1 MIKDMKIKKIYTMLL
16 ASIALT
22 ACQPENL
29 SDPVKG
35 AFSIS
40 LTEATAEVETKATPA
55 DLDKPVAEKFN
66 LLITNKTTGKELYKG
81 AFTDQTIPASVGTYT
96 VKATCSPNTSYEE
109 NPVLALDAP
118 YYEGTEEATLTA
130 DKTVSVTIPCHVA
143 NALASIRFGNNKDKF
158 EALFSSYVVE
168 VKVGNSSVSLQ
179 DTLRSA
185 YYRAGSDVK
194 FFFKGKLKGNGQ
206 DVTKE
211 LTHSEFSKAETF
223 VAGAHC
229 VINLSVE
236 KTTSGVILT
245 VAAAEVKKETINATI
260 PMEWLPKPKIA
271 GFANGETS
279 LYYVETADAI
289 PAKIT
294 FNASSKIQDVE
305 FSFNFQDEQ
314 YLSFNDKTYTLT
326 TLSDEDKAAFT
337 KASIIIP
344 VLDGSAEGSMDFTSM
359 TANLQTNAG
368 AETVNTIKLRVKANN
383 RWSDQGT
390 YEIRTQKPIFRVS
403 AYPGNIWTK
412 EFTMN
417 ALMEDQVETGNF
429 NKLAED
435 MTYQYKSE
443 QSNWETLGTDLRKT
457 GLQPGTMYYI
467 RGLYRGEVE
476 GEVLPIKTYET
487 LTIPNSSLDEGY
499 ATTYPKSKN
508 PLYSFDGGWIG
519 TRNPL
524 TCHADGANAFYVSK
538 SSVLPITDNNSTVAH
553 MMTIGWGS
561 GNTCSFG
568 NKSGSVINHISAG
581 LVCVGDYDAGKDF
594 IYPKEAYIRP
604 TSLSFTYKASPY
616 NNDEYQ
622 IAIYLI
628 SMTEEGQEIIVGSGI
643 MQSGE
648 SVGSYKTETLP
659 ITYDDTYKETVIS
672 HIRVIFKSG
681 TKEDRDHLEDKFTK
695 EGSGSFYSNYYI
707 RGSQFWLDSFVLNYE
722 K

>member
-22 ACQPENL
+22 ACQQENL

-118 YYEGTEEATLTA
+118 YYEGTEEATLTV

-158 EALFSSYVVE
+158 EALFSSYSVE

-260 PMEWLPKPKIA
+260 PMEWLP
-271 GFANGETS
+271 
-279 LYYVETADAI
+279 
-289 PAKIT
+289 
-294 FNASSKIQDVE
+294 
-305 FSFNFQDEQ
+305 
-314 YLSFNDKTYTLT
+314 
-326 TLSDEDKAAFT
+326 
-337 KASIIIP
+337 
-344 VLDGSAEGSMDFTSM
+344 
-359 TANLQTNAG
+359 
-368 AETVNTIKLRVKANN
+368 
-383 RWSDQGT
+383 
-390 YEIRTQKPIFRVS
+390 
-403 AYPGNIWTK
+403 
-412 EFTMN
+412 
-417 ALMEDQVETGNF
+417 
-429 NKLAED
+429 
-435 MTYQYKSE
+435 
-443 QSNWETLGTDLRKT
+443 
-457 GLQPGTMYYI
+457 
-467 RGLYRGEVE
+467 
-476 GEVLPIKTYET
+476 
-487 LTIPNSSLDEGY
+487 
-499 ATTYPKSKN
+499 
-508 PLYSFDGGWIG
+508 
-519 TRNPL
+519 
-524 TCHADGANAFYVSK
+524 
-538 SSVLPITDNNSTVAH
+538 
-553 MMTIGWGS
+553 
-561 GNTCSFG
+561 
-568 NKSGSVINHISAG
+568 
-581 LVCVGDYDAGKDF
+581 
-594 IYPKEAYIRP
+594 
-604 TSLSFTYKASPY
+604 
-616 NNDEYQ
+616 
-622 IAIYLI
+622 
-628 SMTEEGQEIIVGSGI
+628 
-643 MQSGE
+643 
-648 SVGSYKTETLP
+648 
-659 ITYDDTYKETVIS
+659 
-672 HIRVIFKSG
+672 
-681 TKEDRDHLEDKFTK
+681 
-695 EGSGSFYSNYYI
+695 
-707 RGSQFWLDSFVLNYE
+707 
-722 K
+722 